1 MGSVGRLVLLGGLVL
16 VVSVA
21 GAWGEESPAPDGA
34 AGVDL
39 AAGVNGAAPDDG
51 ASGPWEKAGRGLSN
65 VTLGF
70 VVEWPKTMVL
80 ETEAHGPVFGLTVG
94 LIKGMGLG
102 VGRTLVGVYEL
113 VTFPLPNG
121 SDYAPV
127 LEPGSPFS
135 AERTE
140 RFLDTPIR

>member
-1 MGSVGRLVLLGGLVL
+1 MRSVGRIVLLAGLVL
-16 VVSVA
+16 AMSVA
-21 GAWGEESPAPDGA
+21 GAWGEEVVPPDGA
-34 AGVDL
+34 AAMDGIAGVDGAATEDG
-39 AAGVNGAAPDDG
+39 AAGA
-51 ASGPWEKAGRGLSN
+51 WEKAGRGFGNL
-65 VTLGF
+65 TLGF
-70 VVEWPKTMVL
+70 LVEWPKTVVL
-80 ETEAHGPVFGLTVG
+80 ESEAHGPAFGLTVG

-127 LEPGSPFS
+127 LEPGTPFS
-135 AERTE
+135 AKRTE

>member
-1 MGSVGRLVLLGGLVL
+1 MRSVVRGVLLGGLVL
-16 VVSVA
+16 ALGVA
-21 GAWGEESPAPDGA
+21 VTFGEEPLPANGT
-34 AGVDL
+34 GE
-39 AAGVNGAAPDDG
+39 VNGAGG
-51 ASGPWEKAGRGLSN
+51 AWEKAGRGLSN

-70 VVEWPKTMVL
+70 VVEWPKTVIL
-80 ETEAHGPVFGLTVG
+80 ESEAHGPVFGLTVG

-102 VGRTLVGVYEL
+102 LGRTLVGVYEM

-127 LEPGSPFS
+127 LEPGTPFS
-135 AERTE
+135 AARTE

>member
-1 MGSVGRLVLLGGLVL
+1 MRSVVWGVLLGGLIL
-16 VVSVA
+16 ALSVA
-21 GAWGEESPAPDGA
+21 VTWGEEPLPANGT
-34 AGVDL
+34 GE
-39 AAGVNGAAPDDG
+39 VNGAPG
-51 ASGPWEKAGRGLSN
+51 AWEKAGRGFGNL
-65 VTLGF
+65 TLGF
-70 VVEWPKTMVL
+70 LVEWPKTVVL
-80 ETEAHGPVFGLTVG
+80 ETEEHGPAFGLTVG

-127 LEPGSPFS
+127 LEPGTPFS
-135 AERTE
+135 AARTE

>member
-1 MGSVGRLVLLGGLVL
+1 MRSVVGSVLLGGLIL
-16 VVSVA
+16 ALSVA
-21 GAWGEESPAPDGA
+21 VTWGEEPLPANGT
-34 AGVDL
+34 GE
-39 AAGVNGAAPDDG
+39 VNGAPG
-51 ASGPWEKAGRGLSN
+51 AWEKAGRGFGNL
-65 VTLGF
+65 TLGF
-70 VVEWPKTMVL
+70 LVEWPKTVVL
-80 ETEAHGPVFGLTVG
+80 ETEEHGPAFGLTVG

-127 LEPGSPFS
+127 LEPGTPFS
-135 AERTE
+135 AKRTE

>member
-1 MGSVGRLVLLGGLVL
+1 MRSVGRLVLLGGLVL
-16 VVSVA
+16 VMSVV
-21 GAWGEESPAPDGA
+21 GAWGEESPAPNGAAAVDGTAGVDGAATEDGA
-34 AGVDL
+34 AG
-39 AAGVNGAAPDDG
+39 A
-51 ASGPWEKAGRGLSN
+51 WEKAGRGLGN
-65 VTLGF
+65 LTLGF
-70 VVEWPKTMVL
+70 LVEWPKTVVL
-80 ETEAHGPVFGLTVG
+80 ESEAHGPAFGLTVG

-121 SDYAPV
+121 SDYGPV